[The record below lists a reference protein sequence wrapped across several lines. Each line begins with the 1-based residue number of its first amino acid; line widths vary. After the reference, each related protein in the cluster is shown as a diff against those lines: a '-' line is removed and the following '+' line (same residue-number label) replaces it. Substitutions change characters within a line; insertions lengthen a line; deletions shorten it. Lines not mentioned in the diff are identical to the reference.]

1 MAIIFLLS
9 NQPDSDPAGGRISF
23 GVYKLAHLVVF
34 TVLGVLVAGAVRHLK
49 TPRASWWAWVL
60 VVLYA
65 IADELHQSFVPGRSP
80 LVTDVAIDSVGGLLG
95 IYIYVWPGSTQ
106 EGRAHPFALLLGK
119 RPPPVDPRSP
129 PDEGSAEET
138 R

>member
-1 MAIIFLLS
+1 MAVIFVLS
-9 NQPDSDPAGGRISF
+9 NQPDSDPGGRKLSF

-34 TVLGVLVAGAVRHLK
+34 TVLGFLAAGGVRHLK

-65 IADELHQSFVPGRSP
+65 IGDEIHQAFVPGRTP

-95 IYIYVWPGSTQ
+95 IFVYLLPGNAR
-106 EGRAHPFALLLGK
+106 EGRVRPLAMLLGK
-119 RPPPVDPRSP
+119 PPTPVESGAMPEER
-129 PDEGSAEET
+129 SAEET
-138 R
+138 